1 MGRALPN
8 ASRRPTNWPGYGLS
22 TTVAD
27 ARFAKPLDTA
37 LVLRLAREHEVLIT
51 IEEGSIGGFGS
62 FVLQALA
69 DAGALDRG
77 IKFRAMV
84 LPDIFIDQDLPNAMY
99 AKAGLDARGIVTK
112 VFEALGKDADADG
125 SPA

>member
-1 MGRALPN
+1 M
-8 ASRRPTNWPGYGLS
+8 
-22 TTVAD
+22 
-27 ARFAKPLDTA
+27 
-37 LVLRLAREHEVLIT
+37 LRLAREHEVLIT

-69 DAGALDRG
+69 EPASLDRG

-112 VFEALGKDADADG
+112 VFEALGKDADAERVKL
-125 SPA
+125 A